1 MQSSRIYPVSNT
13 RTIPQ
18 SKWEEKCNHL
28 LREPQIRFAGIIDH
42 MGNLIAG
49 GLGTGLSSLED
60 EADRRK
66 LYMELILRVTTRQEF
81 DQSLGE
87 VDYSA
92 SRRKKALML
101 SFPLDNKVLLVSAE
115 PTLGIDDT
123 AKKIKEIVGLS

>member
-1 MQSSRIYPVSNT
+1 MIKAHS
-13 RTIPQ
+13 IPQ

-28 LREPQIRFAGIIDH
+28 LQEPQIRFAGIIDY

-87 VDYSA
+87 VYYSA

-115 PTLGIDDT
+115 PSLRIDDT
-123 AKKIKEIVGLS
+123 AKKIKEIVGLA